1 MKHSPLKEQLSK
13 EIHDFRESRNPRAP
27 NKKSSLVRKLLYLLI
42 GISTLAG
49 LVKIMIVLLYELIW
63 MNRWIWGK

>member
-27 NKKSSLVRKLLYLLI
+27 NKKSS
-42 GISTLAG
+42 IS
-49 LVKIMIVLLYELIW
+49 
-63 MNRWIWGK
+63 